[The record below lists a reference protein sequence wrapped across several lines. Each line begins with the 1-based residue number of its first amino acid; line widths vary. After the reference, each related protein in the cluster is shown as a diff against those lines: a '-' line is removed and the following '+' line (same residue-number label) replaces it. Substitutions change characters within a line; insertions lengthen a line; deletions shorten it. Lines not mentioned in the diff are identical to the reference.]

1 MRGPAETSTQER
13 PNGRTSLL
21 FREPQT
27 LAALTEH
34 ALAERIRT
42 ASAAD
47 PLRVWVPACAG
58 GEEAYTIAI
67 CLLEQSPALAAQR
80 LQIFATDTDDAALAL
95 TRAGEYPRRALEGVA
110 PARLASYFEPAAEER
125 VRVRPQVRELLSIGA
140 HDALR
145 DPPIFSRLD
154 LISARN
160 LPAHLTAGAAAR
172 FAATAEFAL
181 RSEGRL
187 LLAQAAD
194 AAPFLERFVPLAD
207 GVPLYGKRPAR
218 GPIPPRS
225 QRSADELA
233 AELEAANAALRE
245 MTIQLRSLREER
257 AVLDVELQHKVRA
270 LEASNDD
277 LGRLIDML
285 GVAAVFLDPDQ
296 RIRRYAGSAEALLG
310 VGPEDLGRSI
320 AALGSPLTDASLL
333 EAVRHALLSGALT
346 QRELNCENQRWYLRR
361 IRPPALAGP
370 ADGTVITWIDITP
383 LKALQQEVSRIAELE
398 QQRIG
403 QELHDG
409 IQQELTALGLF
420 AQNLREALA
429 PGGEPRELQLAARLT
444 EGIALVNRHVQSL
457 ARGLVPVPID
467 AGSLC
472 PALAE
477 LARSTAESARVA
489 CEFTL
494 EGEVRLPNSGTATHL
509 YRIAQEAVRN
519 ALQHAQADR
528 IAIRLEARGGTVCLE
543 VRDNG
548 IGLPPRTPSGRGLGL
563 RLMEHR
569 CALIGGAFSAQS
581 APGGGTRVAV
591 TVPAAET
598 PH

>member
-1 MRGPAETSTQER
+1 MRSPADTPAQE
-13 PNGRTSLL
+13 RTSLL
-21 FREPQT
+21 FREPET
-27 LAALTEH
+27 LAALTGP

-47 PLRVWVPACAG
+47 PLRVWVPFCAG
-58 GEEAYTIAI
+58 GEEAYTMAI
-67 CLLEQSPALAAQR
+67 CLLEQFPALAAQR
-80 LQIFATDTDDAALAL
+80 LQIFATDTDDAALAR
-95 TRAGEYPRRALEGVA
+95 TCAGEYPREALAGVA
-110 PARLASYFEPAAEER
+110 PERLGNYFEPAAEQR

-145 DPPIFSRLD
+145 DPPIFSHLD

-160 LPAHLTAGAAAR
+160 LPAHLTPGAAGR

-181 RSEGRL
+181 RGEGRL
-187 LLAQAAD
+187 LLAQAAE
-194 AAPFLERFVPLAD
+194 ASPFLERFVPLAD
-207 GVPLYGKRPAR
+207 GLALYGKRPAR
-218 GPIPPRS
+218 GPITPHL
-225 QRSADELA
+225 QRPADELA
-233 AELEAANAALRE
+233 AELEAANAPLRQ

-270 LEASNDD
+270 LEASNGD
-277 LGRLIDML
+277 LGRLIGML
-285 GVAAVFLDPDQ
+285 DVAAVFLDPDQ

-310 VGPEDLGRSI
+310 VSPQDLGRSI
-320 AALGSPLTDASLL
+320 AALGSPLTDAALL
-333 EAVRHALLSGALT
+333 EAARHVLASGAAAQT
-346 QRELNCENQRWYLRR
+346 QVHCENQRWYLRR
-361 IRPPALAGP
+361 IQPHALGSP
-370 ADGTVITWIDITP
+370 RDGAVITWSDITP

-420 AQNLREALA
+420 AQNLSDALA
-429 PGGEPRELQLAARLT
+429 AGGQTRERQSAARLT
-444 EGIALVNRHVQSL
+444 EGIAVVNRHIQSL

-467 AGSLC
+467 AASLA

-477 LARSTAESARVA
+477 LARSTGESARVA

-494 EGEVRLPNSGTATHL
+494 EGEVRLPNAGTATHL

-519 ALQHAQADR
+519 ALRHAHAER
-528 IAIRLEARGGTVCLE
+528 IAIRLEARGSAVRLE
-543 VRDNG
+543 VHDNG
-548 IGLPPRTPSGRGLGL
+548 IGMPPRIQFGRGVGL

-569 CALIGGAFSAQS
+569 CSLIGGEFSAQS
-581 APGGGTRVAV
+581 EPGGGTGVV
-591 TVPAAET
+591 CTLPAAES
-598 PH
+598 PR